1 MGSKKQKEQ
10 STDRGS
16 EIGHG
21 KDSSTRINNAQ
32 IEENIRQ
39 NSSKSLLSSC
49 DTKQNSKSVQPRESH
64 H

>member
-16 EIGHG
+16 EVGRG
-21 KDSSTRINNAQ
+21 KDSSTHINNAQ
-32 IEENIRQ
+32 IEDSVRQ
-39 NSSKSLLSSC
+39 NRPEKPIGS
-49 DTKQNSKSVQPRESH
+49 DAKQSAKGVQKRESH